1 MNDFLALYQIIIID
15 DEPWALN
22 YMKKIFERRDLG
34 FHICAAVSNAEA
46 ALKLIP
52 SVHPHVIIT
61 DIQMPKITGLELLQK
76 IKETAP
82 ECEVV
87 IVSAYSNFDYAREA
101 LQHHA
106 FDYCVKPVSMQD
118 AQLLLQKLRTHL
130 EKHHQTA
137 VPVANDVDAFTKP
150 DPVAESSFQEL
161 LVYIKNNFTQRLFL
175 KELATQF
182 ALSPNYCCS
191 LFTKTTGL
199 TFSQYITKLRMEK
212 ALLLLQNPTLTI
224 NDIARLTG
232 YDDQI
237 YFSKVFKKYYSLTP
251 SQYRDKMISGG
262 IQ

>member
-1 MNDFLALYQIIIID
+1 MNDFLALYQMIIID

-106 FDYCVKPVSMQD
+106 FDYRQ
-118 AQLLLQKLRTHL
+118 Q
-130 EKHHQTA
+130 
-137 VPVANDVDAFTKP
+137 F
-150 DPVAESSFQEL
+150 
-161 LVYIKNNFTQRLFL
+161 RLPMMRMPSQNL
-175 KELATQF
+175 IQ
-182 ALSPNYCCS
+182 SPNPLFRSS
-191 LFTKTTGL
+191 LF
-199 TFSQYITKLRMEK
+199 I
-212 ALLLLQNPTLTI
+212 
-224 NDIARLTG
+224 
-232 YDDQI
+232 
-237 YFSKVFKKYYSLTP
+237 SKIILPNAFF
-251 SQYRDKMISGG
+251 
-262 IQ
+262 

>member
-1 MNDFLALYQIIIID
+1 MNDFLALYQMIIID

-101 LQHHA
+101 SGIMPL
-106 FDYCVKPVSMQD
+106 
-118 AQLLLQKLRTHL
+118 
-130 EKHHQTA
+130 
-137 VPVANDVDAFTKP
+137 
-150 DPVAESSFQEL
+150 
-161 LVYIKNNFTQRLFL
+161 
-175 KELATQF
+175 
-182 ALSPNYCCS
+182 
-191 LFTKTTGL
+191 
-199 TFSQYITKLRMEK
+199 IT
-212 ALLLLQNPTLTI
+212 
-224 NDIARLTG
+224 
-232 YDDQI
+232 
-237 YFSKVFKKYYSLTP
+237 V
-251 SQYRDKMISGG
+251 
-262 IQ
+262 

>member
-1 MNDFLALYQIIIID
+1 
-15 DEPWALN
+15 
-22 YMKKIFERRDLG
+22 
-34 FHICAAVSNAEA
+34 
-46 ALKLIP
+46 
-52 SVHPHVIIT
+52 
-61 DIQMPKITGLELLQK
+61 
-76 IKETAP
+76 
-82 ECEVV
+82 
-87 IVSAYSNFDYAREA
+87 
-101 LQHHA
+101 
-106 FDYCVKPVSMQD
+106 MQD

-130 EKHHQTA
+130 EKHHRTA
-137 VPVANDVDAFTKP
+137 VPVVHDADVFTKP

-224 NDIARLTG
+224 NDIAGLTG

-251 SQYRDKMISGG
+251 SQYRDKMSSGG